1 MTRQTLFLTHTHN
14 TYKADTPHIHTQNTT
29 TLEIFINMP
38 FSGVSL
44 IGLLDSTGLFRHVP
58 HATYSGFKVER
69 EVKLHLRTAKHS
81 LEEPVPKTINSE
93 NVKNEISQLNLDQIL
108 Q

>member
-1 MTRQTLFLTHTHN
+1 
-14 TYKADTPHIHTQNTT
+14 
-29 TLEIFINMP
+29 MP

-93 NVKNEISQLNLDQIL
+93 NVKNEISQLNFDITIKRRCHFPCQLIVTKHNKYMAL
-108 Q
+108 YNIPAK